1 MPCRRLPRLGR
12 TNELIVAL
20 DMNDISGLA
29 LLADRLLEPVHCG
42 GGKGRRR
49 TPRLP
54 HPAIRMVPVANH
66 GIVVDVHIFVGVVAL
81 VVQDSVHIGRVD
93 VPRVKLPPTHNPAR
107 GLEEAASRGTG
118 ETRRVVL
125 PRMAL
130 AEHWSR
136 SGTARRRG
144 GGGIGHPGAME
155 GVDAWSMRGSA
166 LRHANVN
173 PPPGMGMTR

>member
-1 MPCRRLPRLGR
+1 MSIQSSAADSAWWLCRLLTTSWRSKLVQPTRLGGSAASRKKSRKSGVPARSLQGFFPGRSTRQVQRRLCRRSVSKSGNIACMPCRRLPRLGR

-66 GIVVDVHIFVGVVAL
+66 GMGRRKPRLPHPAIRMVPVANRGMVVEA
-81 VVQDSVHIGRVD
+81 RV
-93 VPRVKLPPTHNPAR
+93 
-107 GLEEAASRGTG
+107 
-118 ETRRVVL
+118 
-125 PRMAL
+125 
-130 AEHWSR
+130 
-136 SGTARRRG
+136 
-144 GGGIGHPGAME
+144 
-155 GVDAWSMRGSA
+155 
-166 LRHANVN
+166 
-173 PPPGMGMTR
+173 